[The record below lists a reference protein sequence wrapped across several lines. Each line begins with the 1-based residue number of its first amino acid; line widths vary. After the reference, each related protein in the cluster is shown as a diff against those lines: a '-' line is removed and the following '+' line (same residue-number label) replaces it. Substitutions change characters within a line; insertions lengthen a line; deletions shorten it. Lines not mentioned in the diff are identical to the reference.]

1 MLLAPFDGV
10 VGDNRQNVGSFAE
23 RDSELVRISKLDPIY
38 VRFGMSDVRKLKID
52 NSVADGL
59 WKRLNPTISMII
71 DDIKYT
77 GKLIFIDSVV
87 NTDTVSSIT
96 RFFNPF
102 FQKLFSQNYL
112 MLLCR

>member
-1 MLLAPFDGV
+1 MLLASFDGV
-10 VGDNRQNVGSFAE
+10 VGDNRQNVGSFDE

-38 VRFGMSDVRKLKID
+38 VRFGMSDVKKLKID

-59 WKRLNPTISMII
+59 WKRLNPTISIII

-96 RFFNPF
+96 LFSLAPF
-102 FQKLFSQNYL
+102 FKS
-112 MLLCR
+112 

>member
-1 MLLAPFDGV
+1 MKKIEAIIRKTKF
-10 VGDNRQNVGSFAE
+10 E
-23 RDSELVRISKLDPIY
+23 
-38 VRFGMSDVRKLKID
+38 DVKKLKID
-52 NSVADGL
+52 NSVADGS

-96 RFFNPF
+96 RFF
-102 FQKLFSQNYL
+102 QSLFSKAL
-112 MLLCR
+112 